1 MQLMMSDTPGISA
14 FPDEGNLL
22 QWTGT
27 ITGPDETFYG
37 IVPPSD
43 RRE

>member
-14 FPDEGNLL
+14 FPDEGDLL

-27 ITGPDETFYG
+27 IIGPDGTFYG
-37 IVPPSD
+37 IYYSLTFG
-43 RRE
+43 